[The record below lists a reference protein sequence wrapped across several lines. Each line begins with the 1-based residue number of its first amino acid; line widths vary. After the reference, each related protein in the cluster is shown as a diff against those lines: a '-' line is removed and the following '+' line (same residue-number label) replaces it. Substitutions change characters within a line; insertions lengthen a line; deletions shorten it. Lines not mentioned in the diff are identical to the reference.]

1 MPGCGF
7 DCARQLLAAIK
18 DGKITEKE
26 VDERVDELLQAA
38 LSLPKQSREKKKELE
53 KQKEELPRSH
63 HRLAQKAAEE
73 SMVLLKN
80 EAGDTSLDCW
90 NKGCGDRGFRF

>member
-38 LSLPKQSREKKKELE
+38 LSLPKQS
-53 KQKEELPRSH
+53 
-63 HRLAQKAAEE
+63 
-73 SMVLLKN
+73 
-80 EAGDTSLDCW
+80 
-90 NKGCGDRGFRF
+90 